1 MARLPVAG
9 PRNLQLPA
17 LRAARAQPP
26 TPAPDGVPL
35 SGSLPIPG
43 PAPAA
48 QRPAPTGPG
57 PRFDAPAEVPVRVLP
72 DTAPSNPGAPVDP
85 AVVVNLNAPLA
96 PLGNRPAEL
105 ARCILFSRD
114 VELAQVLAAVAV
126 GAGVQLLPCRDAARV
141 AEHRDEVVLV
151 GQDCV
156 AEIDARLA
164 ASTLVLTGREEHQDV
179 LWRAA
184 ATFPGAR
191 VAVLP
196 QAAAWLGEYL
206 GELGLHAG
214 RAHTTVV
221 AGAGGGAGTST
232 LAALLAATATLDGH
246 RTLLLDADPHSTGLW
261 PVLRAREP
269 DGLGWEDL
277 QHARGQLSP
286 GQLAEILP
294 LSAGTAVLSWVRKPG
309 CFTPS
314 EALLTEVLAASRRI
328 YERIVIDAGHLTGV
342 PASMAAL
349 ANTRLLLLSARPGN
363 GAAGTAVRL
372 GEHAANWRLV
382 LTGKLASGTDTRALA
397 RITGVQLGGYFAPAR
412 RIERCAADGALMN
425 ALAHRPL
432 RRAVARLGGQPDA
445 APGQAA

>member
-1 MARLPVAG
+1 MARLPGTG

-17 LRAARAQPP
+17 LRAARAQARPP
-26 TPAPDGVPL
+26 EPGFARAPGAVP
-35 SGSLPIPG
+35 GPG
-43 PAPAA
+43 PAAA
-48 QRPAPTGPG
+48 PAPVPWLGEPDGFPVRSMPAVMPVVAPADSTVPMSPARPPG
-57 PRFDAPAEVPVRVLP
+57 PA
-72 DTAPSNPGAPVDP
+72 
-85 AVVVNLNAPLA
+85 
-96 PLGNRPAEL
+96 GNRPAEL

-126 GAGVQLLPCRDAARV
+126 GAGVQLLPCRDAAQV
-141 AEHRDEVVLV
+141 AEHRDEVILV

-156 AEIDARLA
+156 ADIDARLA
-164 ASTLVLTGREEHQDV
+164 ASTLVLTGGEEHQGV

-184 ATFPGAR
+184 ATCPGAR

-214 RAHTTVV
+214 RAHTTIV

-232 LAALLAATATLDGH
+232 FAALLAATATLDGH
-246 RTLLLDADPHSTGLW
+246 RTLLLDADPHSAGLW

-294 LSAGTAVLSWVRKPG
+294 LSAGTAVLSWVRNPG
-309 CFTPS
+309 CFAPS

-328 YERIVIDAGHLTGV
+328 YERVVVDAGHVTGV
-342 PASMAAL
+342 PASVAAL
-349 ANTRLLLLSARPGN
+349 ANSRLLLLSARPGN
-363 GAAGTAVRL
+363 GAAGTSARL
-372 GEHAANWRLV
+372 GEQAANWRLV
-382 LTGKLASGTDTRALA
+382 LTGKLAPGTDTRALA
-397 RITGVQLGGYFAPAR
+397 RRTGVELGGYFAPSR

-432 RRAVARLGGQPDA
+432 RRAVSRLGEHSGA
-445 APGQAA
+445 APGTAAGQAA